1 MQKIRNFPNSWNFL
15 VVEVSHLEGKL
26 MQIWKSSN
34 IFVFIKICWRF
45 HIKTSFTFWDILPR
59 DLWKVCLQIFRNK
72 RICKKLA
79 YFLRSLQASLANNSR
94 IHRINNAHFS
104 RYCFYMNTNIWGTFQ
119 IYISVPLK
127 VYDMLAP
134 WAISWEMQLSQ
145 FSSAQ
150 VSF

>member
-1 MQKIRNFPNSWNFL
+1 
-15 VVEVSHLEGKL
+15 

-127 VYDMLAP
+127 SLWHVGTLSDFLRN
-134 WAISWEMQLSQ
+134 AIESIFICTGILLDNSKA
-145 FSSAQ
+145 F
-150 VSF
+150 VIF